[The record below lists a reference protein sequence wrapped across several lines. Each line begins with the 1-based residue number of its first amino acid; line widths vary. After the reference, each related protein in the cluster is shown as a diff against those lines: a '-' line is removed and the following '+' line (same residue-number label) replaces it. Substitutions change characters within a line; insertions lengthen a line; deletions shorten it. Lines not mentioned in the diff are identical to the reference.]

1 MKIFYDYN
9 KHLKLTTAIK
19 RQLQYKTLPLIKK
32 SIIFI
37 LLSFYTMIIEFIEDR
52 QQRKLILTKAD
63 ILSQQETTT
72 TAPEGDEEQYC
83 LPDNFQMLVLV
94 PYASLWIIGII
105 SYASYRSYYG

>member
-1 MKIFYDYN
+1 
-9 KHLKLTTAIK
+9 
-19 RQLQYKTLPLIKK
+19 
-32 SIIFI
+32 
-37 LLSFYTMIIEFIEDR
+37 MIIEFIEDR

-63 ILSQQETTT
+63 ILSQQETIT